1 VITESPKKSDTT
13 TKEIDM
19 DVLLNAQ
26 VAVPLTQIAALLVLS
41 TIIILWG
48 KFRIAL
54 IVVYF
59 FLFFWG
65 YLLTDSID
73 FVRAIDDMNLETA
86 AVYYGFG
93 ILIAAFVVVGMLKS
107 ND

>member
-1 VITESPKKSDTT
+1 
-13 TKEIDM
+13 M

-26 VAVPLTQIAALLVLS
+26 VSVPLTQIAALLILG

-54 IVVYF
+54 ILMYL

-73 FVRAIDDMNLETA
+73 FVKAIDDMNLETA

-93 ILIAAFVVVGMLKS
+93 ILIAVFVVIGMLKS